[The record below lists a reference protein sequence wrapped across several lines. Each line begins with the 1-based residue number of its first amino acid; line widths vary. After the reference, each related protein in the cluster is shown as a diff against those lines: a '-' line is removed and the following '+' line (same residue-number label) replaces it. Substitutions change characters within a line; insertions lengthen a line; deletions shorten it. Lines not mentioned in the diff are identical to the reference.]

1 MRVLLLSL
9 LSLSVLICSCDM
21 TAVRQEADEHLKN
34 GEYEAAAA
42 AYDRVIKIEPE
53 DKYALYNR
61 ALANEKLE
69 EFDKAYD
76 DYNVLIRIRFN
87 SRKAT
92 LGRARCSFELENFEG
107 VVFDTNTILG
117 VEPENLEAR
126 SLRGRAFGSP

>member
-53 DKYALYNR
+53 DKYALYQPSPCER
-61 ALANEKLE
+61 
-69 EFDKAYD
+69 KAR
-76 DYNVLIRIRFN
+76 RIRQ
-87 SRKAT
+87 S
-92 LGRARCSFELENFEG
+92 
-107 VVFDTNTILG
+107 I
-117 VEPENLEAR
+117 
-126 SLRGRAFGSP
+126 